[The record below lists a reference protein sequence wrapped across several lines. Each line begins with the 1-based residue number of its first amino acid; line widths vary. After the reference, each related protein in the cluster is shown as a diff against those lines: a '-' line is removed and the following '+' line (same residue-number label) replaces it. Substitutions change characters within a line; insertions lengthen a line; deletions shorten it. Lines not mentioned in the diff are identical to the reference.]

1 MNTVG
6 APQVF
11 DPAKRH
17 PVFFTERLKKP
28 PSGVAAGGWCS
39 PVAAGYV
46 ANGDGSGNGN
56 GKADGRVK
64 L

>member
-1 MNTVG
+1 MMG
-6 APQVF
+6 QVF

-28 PSGVAAGGWCS
+28 PSGVAAGGWCN

-46 ANGDGSGNGN
+46 VNSAVVG
-56 GKADGRVK
+56 DGRVK